1 MINDHLELF
10 EMILDSLEKE
20 YPSQTPDESIAMD
33 RLASIASLG
42 AIDYMTELEETVS
55 HLRRTVKRLSKES

>member
-20 YPSQTPDESIAMD
+20 YPSQTPDEEIAMD
-33 RLASIASLG
+33 RLASIATLG

-55 HLRRTVKRLSKES
+55 HLRKTVKRLSQEK